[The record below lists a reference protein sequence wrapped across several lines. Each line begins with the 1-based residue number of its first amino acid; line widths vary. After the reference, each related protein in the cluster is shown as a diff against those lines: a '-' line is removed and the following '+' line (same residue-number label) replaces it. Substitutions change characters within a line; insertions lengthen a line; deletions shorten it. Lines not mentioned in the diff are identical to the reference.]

1 VVSLS
6 SVSSVSVDHTSMSP
20 SIQNSER
27 DYIMRPKED
36 TTKAEVSDL
45 EKEKDFFSQFEQNQ
59 DFRRF
64 VRKLSRCRSIASLDV
79 NNVISGGE
87 NANGDIIEDE
97 KGKKGSV
104 DNKSDDIKLKE
115 YKINNKQHNKHK
127 NNVIETWTNGD
138 FYEEKSGRGDNKNKT
153 SKTRPYSDCYGEN
166 KTVNNNGNSDLSFS
180 CERSSRSPVNKNTL
194 TVPRRE
200 KRASVILR
208 EKHQSMTMIHEGE
221 ESSRSG
227 TFSLPRVSCFHR
239 STRF

>member
-1 VVSLS
+1 VVSLRV
-6 SVSSVSVDHTSMSP
+6 VSSVIVDHTSMSP

-27 DYIMRPKED
+27 DHIMRPKED
-36 TTKAEVSDL
+36 TSKAEVSDL

-79 NNVISGGE
+79 NNVIGGGD
-87 NANGDIIEDE
+87 NANEDIIEDE

-104 DNKSDDIKLKE
+104 DNKSDDIKIKD
-115 YKINNKQHNKHK
+115 YKMNTKQSNRHK
-127 NNVIETWTNGD
+127 NNVIETWANGD
-138 FYEEKSGRGDNKNKT
+138 FYEEKSGRGENKTKT

-166 KTVNNNGNSDLSFS
+166 RTVNNGNSDLSFNF
-180 CERSSRSPVNKNTL
+180 ERSSTSPVSYNTMTL
-194 TVPRRE
+194 PRRE

-208 EKHQSMTMIHEGE
+208 EKHQSMMMIQEGE
-221 ESSRSG
+221 EASRSG

-239 STRF
+239 STRL